1 MVISNYGFSFFS
13 IGAEIVKKVGLFD
26 ENYYPAYYE
35 DFDFEDRVRKMGYKN
50 NIKYP
55 DVNINLLD
63 TTVTV
68 KSDPKLM
75 AGKNIT
81 DISNKAYYDAKFVG
95 FNWTCYN
102 WELQRRVDNDWNF
115 LETSV

>member
-1 MVISNYGFSFFS
+1 MIPVLTIPVLNRY
-13 IGAEIVKKVGLFD
+13 D
-26 ENYYPAYYE
+26 
-35 DFDFEDRVRKMGYKN
+35 
-50 NIKYP
+50 
-55 DVNINLLD
+55 LLD
-63 TTVTV
+63 KLLDSINYPIEKIFTV

-81 DISNKAYYDAKFVG
+81 DISNKAYYDAKFAG

-102 WELQRRVDNDWNF
+102 WELQRRVDNDWNC